1 MTYDPIQNR
10 LDVGD
15 RAGAVRETA
24 RAKISDLK
32 KQQDENLRKAFEE
45 FCARHPEFEEGP
57 GWKFHTQQMRKRLL
71 EAGRDV
77 ATATIEDLE
86 WAWTATRG
94 KRIKSTPNVD
104 ARPRQAT
111 ALPSAAP
118 SSVQS
123 EQVDGTE
130 AALDAAAHALI
141 AGGLSKQTVDLM
153 SAHQY
158 ELKMRDF
165 AFQRAVEILD
175 GAPKTNLMTR
185 GDFVRG
191 NQAVRQAELSGAD
204 IAEVDREI
212 RRSREERAGAFAGYQ
227 EKKAA
232 SEGGGRHY
240 SGLSFGDRVNTAPGR
255 RRLTADEARRAEL
268 ENTRPT
274 VSRADADLEARKARA
289 DELRRKWNG

>member
-1 MTYDPIQNR
+1 MTYDPIRNR
-10 LDVGD
+10 LDAGD
-15 RAGAVRETA
+15 RAGAVREAA
-24 RAKISDLK
+24 RAKIREAKEQRDK
-32 KQQDENLRKAFEE
+32 NLERAFKE

-57 GWKFHTQQMRKRLL
+57 GSKFYAVQMGKRLL

-86 WAWTATRG
+86 WAWARTRG
-94 KRIKSTPNVD
+94 KRIRTAPSAD

-118 SSVQS
+118 APAQPEPDST
-123 EQVDGTE
+123 D
-130 AALDAAAHALI
+130 AALDAAARALI
-141 AGGLSKQTVDLM
+141 ASGLSKQTVDSM
-153 SAHQY
+153 SAHEY
-158 ELKMRDF
+158 ELKLRDF

-212 RRSREERAGAFAGYQ
+212 RRSREERASAFAGYQ

-274 VSRADADLEARKARA
+274 VSRADANNEACKARA
-289 DELRRKWNG
+289 EELRRKWNG